1 MVGRFNMFGTMIAV
15 ALVAV
20 GLNGLELKGVPDGVA
35 PVFDGGVLAA
45 AIAASRIAVL
55 RSER

>member
-1 MVGRFNMFGTMIAV
+1 MIAV

-20 GLNGLELKGVPDGVA
+20 GLNGLELNGVPNGVT

-45 AIAASRIAVL
+45 TIAASRIAVL